1 MCVCARVALQGCLVW
16 LGLSLTARPHLD
28 GRITGIVSSM
38 EQLEARR
45 VNLKETFEKQRVDV
59 MSISRELQHTESSL
73 KQKVGRVQG
82 LALVGGVQRP
92 ALVGGVQGPALVGG
106 VQGLA
111 LVGGVQGLALVG
123 GVQGLAL
130 VERWI
135 YSCGPF
141 PSQERLLTQVQAE
154 VQSLQSTLASLQGEL
169 GAELHSQLEPS
180 DQREVGGVMV
190 DEAGDSE
197 CVGCEGP

>member
-73 KQKVGRVQG
+73 KQKVGGVQG
-82 LALVGGVQRP
+82 LELVGGVQRP
-92 ALVGGVQGPALVGG
+92 ALVGGVQGP
-106 VQGLA
+106 A

>member
-1 MCVCARVALQGCLVW
+1 MCVCVCVCVCARVALQWCLVW

-82 LALVGGVQRP
+82 PALVGGVQGLALVGRVQGP

-111 LVGGVQGLALVG
+111 LVGGVQGPALVG
-123 GVQGLAL
+123 GVQGPAL
-130 VERWI
+130 
-135 YSCGPF
+135 
-141 PSQERLLTQVQAE
+141 
-154 VQSLQSTLASLQGEL
+154 
-169 GAELHSQLEPS
+169 
-180 DQREVGGVMV
+180 VGGVQGPALVGGVQGPALVAGV
-190 DEAGDSE
+190 DLHLWPLPLSGAFADPGAG
-197 CVGCEGP
+197 

>member
-1 MCVCARVALQGCLVW
+1 MW

-73 KQKVGRVQG
+73 KQKVGG
-82 LALVGGVQRP
+82 L
-92 ALVGGVQGPALVGG
+92 QGPALVGG

-111 LVGGVQGLALVG
+111 LVGG
-123 GVQGLAL
+123 
-130 VERWI
+130 
-135 YSCGPF
+135 
-141 PSQERLLTQVQAE
+141 
-154 VQSLQSTLASLQGEL
+154 LQGAGTGGEVDL
-169 GAELHSQLEPS
+169 QLWPLPLSGAFADP
-180 DQREVGGVMV
+180 G
-190 DEAGDSE
+190 AG
-197 CVGCEGP
+197 